1 MSTSPD
7 HPVIDP
13 GSIRHNPG
21 VDLALLDE
29 VRRMSAQLAL
39 LGIDVTS
46 NFSLEFPLDG
56 RMLRPLSAFGVRRR
70 PVGPA
75 SAR

>member
-1 MSTSPD
+1 
-7 HPVIDP
+7 
-13 GSIRHNPG
+13 
-21 VDLALLDE
+21 
-29 VRRMSAQLAL
+29 MSAQLAL

>member
-1 MSTSPD
+1 MGASSS

-13 GSIRHNPG
+13 GALRHNPG
-21 VDLALLDE
+21 VDLALLAE
-29 VRRMSAQLAL
+29 VRRMNEELAL

-46 NFSLEFPLDG
+46 NFSLELPLDG
-56 RMLRPLSAFGVRRR
+56 RMLRPLSGFGIPRRSAA
-70 PVGPA
+70 PG